1 MANPSPH
8 VPVKMSKKTG
18 KPVQRRPG
26 QERYPWDQ
34 LRRDFIEGVPVSGTK
49 DERVWPTL
57 RELAEDNGVPYVRM
71 RKRAAAERWTEH
83 KTAAQNQARLTR
95 LKKRAEQIEVNALD
109 FDEKAFSIAKLGSSL
124 VAGRLA
130 EIGQEMQAK
139 KQIRDMAL
147 QNLQNGNAVNK
158 SDLYSAVRYSEI
170 DGLASAAAR
179 FQEIGM
185 KALGTDVQRID
196 INNLGGGGDT
206 TVNVL
211 NVSQELVRD
220 DSERLGGV
228 LEAMASAGLI
238 PEEILDQLTEVDDEP
253 NTIPSDLLEVEG
265 EVVGGAMEAST
276 ELGNEVRSV
285 EQGSG
290 EEHTNRPDTQSSTS
304 GA

>member
-18 KPVQRRPG
+18 KPIQRRPG
-26 QERYPWDQ
+26 QERYNWDQ

-49 DERVWPTL
+49 DERVWPSL
-57 RELAEDNGVPYVRM
+57 RELAEDNNVPYGRV

-83 KTAAQNQARLTR
+83 KTSAQNQARITR

-109 FDEKAFSIAKLGSSL
+109 FDEKAFQIAKLGESL
-124 VAGRLA
+124 IAGRLA

-139 KQIRDMAL
+139 KSIRDQAIQDL
-147 QNLQNGNAVNK
+147 QAGLAVPKEN
-158 SDLYSAVRYSEI
+158 LYSAVRYGEI

-196 INNLGGGGDT
+196 INSTIAGGGDT

-228 LEAMASAGLI
+228 LEAMAASGLI
-238 PEEILDQLTEVDDEP
+238 PEEVLDQLTEVDDEEQE
-253 NTIPSDLLEVEG
+253 NTIPGDLVDEAGNNEQLAIEG
-265 EVVGGAMEAST
+265 EVVDQVTDNT
-276 ELGNEVRSV
+276 EGDHDDDAQDGPTE
-285 EQGSG
+285 
-290 EEHTNRPDTQSSTS
+290 D
-304 GA
+304 